1 VIVALAPVNLVVHG
15 FFSMNAVDVLVWE
28 VAFVAL
34 SRTLR
39 SGSRARWLGLG
50 ALLGIGLLNKI
61 STLWL
66 GLGLFAGLLS
76 TPHRAVL
83 RSPWPWAAAA
93 LAACVFLP
101 HVLWQV
107 AYGWP
112 TADFMRIATTQ
123 KMLPVSPLEL
133 FAQQVLVWNPLALPV
148 WAVGFIALL
157 RRPATDPGR
166 VFAIVF
172 ATTAALLIA
181 SGTSRPNYLALAVP
195 PLVAAGAIA
204 FERVSLRPR
213 WSWLLPTATA
223 LIAVVGLAL
232 SPLTLPILPAADVP
246 AYAATLGI
254 EAPRMEDREVGAL
267 DPHFADMHGWEAI
280 VDRVAEVYHALPAAE
295 RAGSA
300 ILVPSY
306 SEAGAIDLFGAERGL
321 PTTIG
326 THNSYW
332 LWGPGRWDGSVAII
346 AGGTQEIWERH
357 WGRVEAAAVWNCG
370 YCLPGRNHSTVWIAR
385 DPRTPLEQLWPA
397 LRHYR

>member
-1 VIVALAPVNLVVHG
+1 MIVALAPVNLVVHG

-50 ALLGIGLLNKI
+50 TLLGIGLLNKI

-76 TPHRAVL
+76 TPPRAVL

-157 RRPATDPGR
+157 RRPATDPDR

-204 FERVSLRPR
+204 FERASLRPR

-223 LIAVVGLAL
+223 L
-232 SPLTLPILPAADVP
+232 
-246 AYAATLGI
+246 
-254 EAPRMEDREVGAL
+254 
-267 DPHFADMHGWEAI
+267 
-280 VDRVAEVYHALPAAE
+280 
-295 RAGSA
+295 
-300 ILVPSY
+300 
-306 SEAGAIDLFGAERGL
+306 
-321 PTTIG
+321 
-326 THNSYW
+326 
-332 LWGPGRWDGSVAII
+332 I

-357 WGRVEAAAVWNCG
+357 WGRVEAAAVWDCG